1 MPFRSSF
8 AKFAPRAA
16 SGLNPETGLLV
27 GAMTGATGAIRT
39 HLIAVTAGAILLVSG
54 CDSMREDFQDF
65 TEKFSPPS
73 PFQAAVWASDF
84 NDPGLQRRG
93 VILLSNA
100 TFGGERTYVDLY
112 RVLASESTDPL
123 VRAAGIRA
131 LGRWGDPADAI
142 VIANQLKNDYRQVRL
157 EAAIALQRIHEES
170 VEDRIWRQL
179 IDESEDE
186 AIRIELAIAL
196 GQYPTDSAFQAL
208 ALTLEDRSLAMN
220 LAAADSLRVL
230 TGHDF
235 GIDGP
240 AWLSWYETTKSPF
253 AQVEI
258 FLYPTFERPVT
269 FFEKL
274 AFWDPTVFETPA
286 PPRGLDIGGR
296 STYDDENDD
305 QKSDSD
311 APSSGAKTP
320 SDSTADTGEGS

>member
-1 MPFRSSF
+1 MTPLLRSHL
-8 AKFAPRAA
+8 AKPGHRAA
-16 SGLNPETGLLV
+16 SDPVV
-27 GAMTGATGAIRT
+27 GVGSAVRTVKTSRRRILSATAS
-39 HLIAVTAGAILLVSG
+39 AILLIAG
-54 CDSMREDFQDF
+54 CDSISEDFNDF

-112 RVLASESTDPL
+112 RVLSTESSDPL
-123 VRAAGIRA
+123 VQAAGIRA
-131 LGRWGDPADAI
+131 LGRWGSPEDAV
-142 VIANQLKNDYRQVRL
+142 VIADQLENEYRQVRL
-157 EAAIALQRIHEES
+157 EASIALQRIHEES
-170 VEDRIWRQL
+170 VEDRIWRRL
-179 IDESEDE
+179 VDESEDE

-230 TGHDF
+230 TGRDF

-240 AWLSWYETTKSPF
+240 AWLSWYDSTKTPF

-258 FLYPTFERPVT
+258 FLYPTFERPIT

-274 AFWDPTVFETPA
+274 AFWDPTVFEKPA

-296 STYDDENDD
+296 STYDDEDEKNASVTDS
-305 QKSDSD
+305 KSSRK
-311 APSSGAKTP
+311 PTKNV
-320 SDSTADTGEGS
+320 GEGS

>member
-1 MPFRSSF
+1 MIPLLRSHLV
-8 AKFAPRAA
+8 KPGQRAA
-16 SGLNPETGLLV
+16 SDSDVGVGVGSLVRMTRGGRRRLLV
-27 GAMTGATGAIRT
+27 ATASTIL
-39 HLIAVTAGAILLVSG
+39 LIAG
-54 CDSMREDFQDF
+54 CESLSEDFNDF

-112 RVLASESTDPL
+112 RVLSAESSDPL
-123 VRAAGIRA
+123 VQAAGIRA
-131 LGRWGDPADAI
+131 LGRWGSPEDAL
-142 VIANQLKNDYRQVRL
+142 VIADQLENEYRRVRL
-157 EAAIALQRIHEES
+157 EAAIALQRVHEES
-170 VEDRIWRQL
+170 VEDRIWRRL
-179 IDESEDE
+179 VDESEDE

-230 TGHDF
+230 TGRDF

-240 AWLSWYETTKSPF
+240 AWLSWYDSTKTPF

-258 FLYPTFERPVT
+258 FLYPTFERPIS

-274 AFWDPTVFETPA
+274 AFWDPTVFEKPA

-296 STYDDENDD
+296 STYDDEDGRNP
-305 QKSDSD
+305 SATDST
-311 APSSGAKTP
+311 PSSK
-320 SDSTADTGEGS
+320 STKNAGEGS

>member
-1 MPFRSSF
+1 VRTSRRRLLS
-8 AKFAPRAA
+8 ATA
-16 SGLNPETGLLV
+16 S
-27 GAMTGATGAIRT
+27 
-39 HLIAVTAGAILLVSG
+39 AILLIAG
-54 CDSMREDFQDF
+54 CDSISEDFNDF

-84 NDPGLQRRG
+84 NDPGLQRKG

-112 RVLASESTDPL
+112 RVLSTESSDPL
-123 VRAAGIRA
+123 VQAAGIRA
-131 LGRWGDPADAI
+131 LGRWGSPEDAV
-142 VIANQLKNDYRQVRL
+142 VIADQLENEYRQVRL

-170 VEDRIWRQL
+170 VEDRIWRRL
-179 IDESEDE
+179 VDESEDE

-230 TGHDF
+230 TGRDF

-240 AWLSWYETTKSPF
+240 AWLSWYDSTKTPF

-258 FLYPTFERPVT
+258 FLYPTFERPIT

-274 AFWDPTVFETPA
+274 AFWDPTVFEKPA

-296 STYDDENDD
+296 STYDDEDEKNASATDS
-305 QKSDSD
+305 KSSRK
-311 APSSGAKTP
+311 PTKNV
-320 SDSTADTGEGS
+320 GEGS

>member
-1 MPFRSSF
+1 VTR
-8 AKFAPRAA
+8 
-16 SGLNPETGLLV
+16 T
-27 GAMTGATGAIRT
+27 IRT
-39 HLIAVTAGAILLVSG
+39 HLLAASACTILLISG
-54 CDSMREDFQDF
+54 CESMSEDFQDF

-112 RVLASESTDPL
+112 RVLASESVDPL
-123 VRAAGIRA
+123 VQASGIRA

-142 VIANQLKNDYRQVRL
+142 IITDQLENEYRQVRL
-157 EAAIALQRIHEES
+157 EAAIALQRIHDES
-170 VEDRIWRQL
+170 AEDRIWRRL

-186 AIRIELAIAL
+186 AIRVELAIAL
-196 GQYPTDSAFQAL
+196 GQYSTDSAFQAL

-230 TGHDF
+230 TGRDF

-240 AWLSWYETTKSPF
+240 AWLSWYDSTKSPF
-253 AQVEI
+253 AKAEI
-258 FLYPTFERPVT
+258 FLYPTFERPIT

-274 AFWDPTVFETPA
+274 AFWDPTVFEKPA

-296 STYDDENDD
+296 STYDDEDD
-305 QKSDSD
+305 KAASPSD
-311 APSSGAKTP
+311 AKGLSN
-320 SDSTADTGEGS
+320 STVDVGEGS

>member
-1 MPFRSSF
+1 MKTSRRRILS
-8 AKFAPRAA
+8 ATA
-16 SGLNPETGLLV
+16 S
-27 GAMTGATGAIRT
+27 
-39 HLIAVTAGAILLVSG
+39 AILLIAG
-54 CDSMREDFQDF
+54 CDSISEDFNDF

-112 RVLASESTDPL
+112 RVLSTESSDPL
-123 VRAAGIRA
+123 VQAAGIRA
-131 LGRWGDPADAI
+131 LGRWGSPEDAV
-142 VIANQLKNDYRQVRL
+142 VIADQLENEYRQVRL
-157 EAAIALQRIHEES
+157 EASIALQRIHEES
-170 VEDRIWRQL
+170 VEDRIWRRL
-179 IDESEDE
+179 VDESEDE

-208 ALTLEDRSLAMN
+208 AMTLEDRSLAMN

-230 TGHDF
+230 TGRDF

-240 AWLSWYETTKSPF
+240 AWLSWYDSTKTPF

-258 FLYPTFERPVT
+258 FLYPTFERPIT

-274 AFWDPTVFETPA
+274 AFWDPTVFEKPA

-296 STYDDENDD
+296 STYDDEDGKNASVTDS
-305 QKSDSD
+305 KSS
-311 APSSGAKTP
+311 PKPTKNV
-320 SDSTADTGEGS
+320 GEGS

>member
-1 MPFRSSF
+1 MIPLLRSHLV
-8 AKFAPRAA
+8 KPGQRAA
-16 SGLNPETGLLV
+16 SDSDVGVGVGSLVRMTRGGRRRLLV
-27 GAMTGATGAIRT
+27 ATASTIL
-39 HLIAVTAGAILLVSG
+39 LIAG
-54 CDSMREDFQDF
+54 CESLSEDFNDF

-112 RVLASESTDPL
+112 RVLSDESSDPL
-123 VRAAGIRA
+123 VQAAGIRA
-131 LGRWGDPADAI
+131 LGRWGSPEDAL
-142 VIANQLKNDYRQVRL
+142 VIADQLENEYRQVRL
-157 EAAIALQRIHEES
+157 EAAIALQRVHEES
-170 VEDRIWRQL
+170 VEDRIWRRL
-179 IDESEDE
+179 VDESEDE

-230 TGHDF
+230 TGRDF

-240 AWLSWYETTKSPF
+240 AWLSWYDSTKTPF

-258 FLYPTFERPVT
+258 FLYPTFERPIS

-274 AFWDPTVFETPA
+274 AFWDPTVFEKPA

-296 STYDDENDD
+296 STYDDEDGRNP
-305 QKSDSD
+305 SATDST
-311 APSSGAKTP
+311 PSSK
-320 SDSTADTGEGS
+320 STKNAGEGS